1 MKLRFVRVT
10 MKNLNKSKVFT
21 FITLI
26 LLSLSFA
33 SCSNQNSFVKDV
45 QVSSTV
51 DDSEVYVS
59 VSAELNLGNVSLS
72 DVTLPIFV
80 PRTGQEIGM
89 ISIFRN
95 MEGKNILD
103 VDLNVSQIANID
115 AIAAKLPNGNVLPLI
130 RENSVIVIPIQSKAK
145 IYLAFADGVAAL
157 GVTVNIS
164 GLDSIGRSVGNISVF
179 PSFAFGNVLGSA
191 GLYNSRTAGQNG
203 FGIFMDISNVID
215 TNDLLARPTTRFAA
229 RSGSSSVK
237 SIAPRESLVLDYN
250 SIKTSRSKRR
260 KLDKKLYRL
269 HRKRATLK

>member
-1 MKLRFVRVT
+1 ME
-10 MKNLNKSKVFT
+10 NLNQSKVSKL
-21 FITLI
+21 ISII
-26 LLSLSFA
+26 LLTLSFV
-33 SCSNQNSFVKDV
+33 SCSQRNSFVKDV
-45 QVSSTV
+45 QVSSTL

-72 DVTLPIFV
+72 DITLPIFV
-80 PRTGQEIGM
+80 PRTGEEIGM
-89 ISIFRN
+89 VSIFRN
-95 MEGKNILD
+95 IEGKNKLD
-103 VDLNVSQIANID
+103 VDLNVSKIANID
-115 AIAAKLPNGNVLPLI
+115 AVAARLPNGNVLPLI
-130 RENSVIVIPIQSKAK
+130 RENSVIIIPIQSKAN

-215 TNDLLARPTTRFAA
+215 TNDLLARPTTRFA
-229 RSGSSSVK
+229 SKSV
-237 SIAPRESLVLDYN
+237 SRNERLVLDYN
-250 SIKTSRSKRR
+250 SIKTSKSKRR

-269 HRKRATLK
+269 HRKRATLN

>member
-10 MKNLNKSKVFT
+10 MKNLNKSKVLT

-95 MEGKNILD
+95 MEGKNMLD

-115 AIAAKLPNGNVLPLI
+115 AIATKLPNGNILPLI

-179 PSFAFGNVLGSA
+179 PSFVFGNVLGSA

-215 TNDLLARPTTRFAA
+215 TNDLLARPTTRFTA
-229 RSGSSSVK
+229 RSGNSSVK

-250 SIKTSRSKRR
+250 SIKTSKSKRR